1 MNKTLLIIKREYLTR
16 VKKKSFILMTFLGPL
31 LMVGIM
37 VAAVMLSLSESGKQS
52 VLVVDKTPGMLT
64 KDLFK
69 ESADYKYFY
78 SDKDL
83 SDEEFKESE
92 YTLMLYLN
100 ERFVETDAAAIYYK
114 KLPSFKVMKT
124 LESQMEEILEGYKLR
139 VSGILPSVYARI
151 NTNINLVPK
160 DIDKKTEKSYDRELA
175 IVGFAFSFLIY
186 IFIFLYGSQVMRGVI
201 EEKTTRIVEVI
212 VSSVKP
218 FQLMLGKILG
228 VAMVGLTQ
236 FLLWVFL
243 SASLFFVAQA
253 TILKDKYNPQEM
265 VQEQVSKKMATE
277 MQMELSQ
284 QEDTQMVFEILNRIN
299 FPVMIGMFIFYFL
312 GGYLLYAALFAA
324 IGAAVDNETDTQQFM
339 LPVTIPLIFG
349 LMVGEF
355 AITNPEGPAAFWFS
369 LFPLTSPIVMMM
381 RVAIGFDAGNVWQLV
396 LSMALLIVTFF
407 GVVWMAA
414 KIYRTGI
421 LMYGKKVSYKELW
434 KWLRFKN

>member
-37 VAAVMLSLSESGKQS
+37 VAAVMLSLSETGKQS
-52 VLVVDKTPGMLT
+52 ILVVDKTPGMLT

-83 SDEEFKESE
+83 SDEDFKSSE
-92 YTLMLYLN
+92 YTLMLHLN
-100 ERFVETDAAAIYYK
+100 ERFVETDVAAIYYK
-114 KLPSFKVMKT
+114 KLPSFKVMQT
-124 LESQMEEILEGYKLR
+124 VESQMEEILEGYKLK

-175 IVGFAFSFLIY
+175 IVGFGFSFLIY

-201 EEKTTRIVEVI
+201 EEKTTRIVEII

-236 FLLWVFL
+236 FLLWVIL
-243 SASLFFVAQA
+243 SGSLFFVAQA

-265 VQEQVSKKMATE
+265 V
-277 MQMELSQ
+277 LS
-284 QEDTQMVFEILNRIN
+284 
-299 FPVMIGMFIFYFL
+299 
-312 GGYLLYAALFAA
+312 
-324 IGAAVDNETDTQQFM
+324 
-339 LPVTIPLIFG
+339 LIH
-349 LMVGEF
+349 
-355 AITNPEGPAAFWFS
+355 I
-369 LFPLTSPIVMMM
+369 
-381 RVAIGFDAGNVWQLV
+381 
-396 LSMALLIVTFF
+396 
-407 GVVWMAA
+407 
-414 KIYRTGI
+414 
-421 LMYGKKVSYKELW
+421 
-434 KWLRFKN
+434 

>member
-1 MNKTLLIIKREYLTR
+1 MSKTLLIIKREYLTR
-16 VKKKSFILMTFLGPL
+16 VRKKSFLLMTFLGPL
-31 LMVGIM
+31 LMVGVL

-52 VLVVDKTPGMLT
+52 VLVIDKTPGMIT

-69 ESADYKYFY
+69 ENSEYKYFY
-78 SDKDL
+78 SANDI
-83 SDEEFKESE
+83 SDDEFKESD
-92 YTLMLYLN
+92 YTLMLYLS
-100 ERFVETDAAAIYYK
+100 ERFVETDVAAIYYK

-124 LESQMEEILEGYKLR
+124 LEGEMEEILEGYKLR

-151 NTNINLVPK
+151 NTKINIEPK
-160 DIDKKTEKSYDRELA
+160 DIDNKSEKSYDRELA

-186 IFIFLYGSQVMRGVI
+186 MFIFLYGSQVMRGVI
-201 EEKTTRIVEVI
+201 EEKTTRIVEII

-236 FLLWVFL
+236 FLLWVIL
-243 SASLFFVAQA
+243 SGTLFFAAQA
-253 TILKDKYNPQEM
+253 TILKDKYNPEQVVE
-265 VQEQVSKKMATE
+265 QQVSKKMASE
-277 MQMELSQ
+277 MQQ
-284 QEDTQMVFEILNRIN
+284 DVQNQDTQYVFEILRRIN

-349 LMVGEF
+349 IIVGEF

-369 LFPLTSPIVMMM
+369 IFPLTSPIVMMM
-381 RVAIGFDAGNVWQLV
+381 RVAIGFDSGNIWQLV
-396 LSMALLIVTFF
+396 LSMALLIGAFF
-407 GVVWMAA
+407 GVVWLAS

-434 KWLRFKN
+434 KWIRYSN

>member
-37 VAAVMLSLSESGKQS
+37 VAAVMLSLSETGKQS
-52 VLVVDKTPGMLT
+52 ILVVDKTPGMLT

-83 SDEEFKESE
+83 SDEDFKSSE
-92 YTLMLYLN
+92 YTLMLHLN
-100 ERFVETDAAAIYYK
+100 ERFVETDVAAIYYK
-114 KLPSFKVMKT
+114 KLPSFKVMQT
-124 LESQMEEILEGYKLR
+124 VESQMEEILEGYKLK

-175 IVGFAFSFLIY
+175 IVGFGFSFLIY

-201 EEKTTRIVEVI
+201 EEKTTRIVEII

-236 FLLWVFL
+236 FLLWVIL
-243 SASLFFVAQA
+243 SGSLFFVAQA

-277 MQMELSQ
+277 LQLEA
-284 QEDTQMVFEILNRIN
+284 TQSEETAMIFEIFRRIN

-349 LMVGEF
+349 IIVGEF

-369 LFPLTSPIVMMM
+369 IFPLTSPIVMMM
-381 RVAIGFDAGNVWQLV
+381 RVAIGFDAGNVWQLI
-396 LSMALLIVTFF
+396 LSMALLIAAFF